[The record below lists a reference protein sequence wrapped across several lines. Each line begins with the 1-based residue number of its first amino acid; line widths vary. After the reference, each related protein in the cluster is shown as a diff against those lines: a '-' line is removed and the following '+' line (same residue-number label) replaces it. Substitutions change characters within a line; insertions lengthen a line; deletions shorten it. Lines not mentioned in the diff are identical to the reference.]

1 MSAHKG
7 HPIQTKLY
15 NRKLSLTVGDDL
27 GKIIPRLWFPYIVI
41 IYRNSS
47 YQNVW
52 EYHWFIIM
60 SYLVWNEYLHTY
72 VRNPLMLRAIYQQKM
87 LLHIRSC
94 LILRILCF
102 TPISSSLKHIWDKLL
117 SPACNNYHCILISNQ
132 WWEILHDLLYLN
144 LIQICSHAV

>member
-1 MSAHKG
+1 MIA
-7 HPIQTKLY
+7 
-15 NRKLSLTVGDDL
+15 
-27 GKIIPRLWFPYIVI
+27 
-41 IYRNSS
+41 IYCNNPS
-47 YQNVW
+47 QLNVW

-60 SYLVWNEYLHTY
+60 NYLVWNEYLHTY

-144 LIQICSHAV
+144 LIQICSHALYRKKSPSNFFVLSSTEIRIENIDVYIQMIGWK